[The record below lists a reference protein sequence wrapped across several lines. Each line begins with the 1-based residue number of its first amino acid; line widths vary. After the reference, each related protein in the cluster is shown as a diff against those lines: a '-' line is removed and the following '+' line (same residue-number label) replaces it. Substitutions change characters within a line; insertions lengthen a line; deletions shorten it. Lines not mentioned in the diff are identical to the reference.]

1 MLFLLG
7 CVDTFTTPEGDER
20 VRGAL
25 WIEAPLANNPDDALV
40 IVSNSVIP
48 CVAEEVADN
57 AGTPADETAGALQW
71 WEAQIA
77 SAVTREGTV
86 LLALWLSGG
95 TTKSAFDVGPDAD
108 TLSSGV
114 GYRVIESVL
123 EARDGPYF
131 YYQVTESELDGALS
145 GTVSLERGETDVRV
159 IADLGEW
166 AVDAQTEVCEN
177 TVLVRSFYE
186 YLALQ

>member
-7 CVDTFTTPEGDER
+7 CIETLTTPEGQER

-40 IVSNSVIP
+40 IVSNSPIP
-48 CVAEEVADN
+48 WAAEEVADN

-86 LLALWLSGG
+86 LVGLWLADGA
-95 TTKSAFDVGPDAD
+95 TKSAFDIGSD
-108 TLSSGV
+108 TESKSSGV
-114 GYRVIESVL
+114 GYRVVESAL

-131 YYQVTESELDGALS
+131 YYQVTESELDGDLT
-145 GTVSLERGETDVRV
+145 GTVTLERGETAVRV
-159 IADLGEW
+159 TADLGEW
-166 AVDAQTEVCEN
+166 AVDAQAEVCEN

-186 YLALQ
+186 YLAFR